1 MKGSKNRQP
10 GTRCKL
16 HLRLS
21 GWWQRRPSHWWWRL
35 LCSWPSRPAWLGPYA
50 WQGRIYRSIRCCH
63 LSRLAVACKPQKSLC
78 CAKSLLCQCG
88 CAVSPF
94 SGVDVR
100 QCGLADCRWLV
111 WATVQRLGISLLV
124 NFFIS
129 PFYTEGSC
137 LCSACAISSALSESS
152 ACLAASLH
160 CDAACCGVLQCI
172 AACCSVMPCVA
183 LCCSVLVGV
192 CRVPLQPRQCR
203 RPLRCAC
210 KKL

>member
-111 WATVQRLGISLLV
+111 WAT
-124 NFFIS
+124 
-129 PFYTEGSC
+129 C
-137 LCSACAISSALSESS
+137 LSISSSLHFIQRALVS
-152 ACLAASLH
+152 AAPAPSALPSVKVLLASLRV
-160 CDAACCGVLQCI
+160 CT
-172 AACCSVMPCVA
+172 VMQRVA
-183 LCCSVLVGV
+183 VCCSVLQ
-192 CRVPLQPRQCR
+192 RV
-203 RPLRCAC
+203 AV
-210 KKL
+210 